1 MKRLGFSNLE
11 SPSGQNAPLPAGI
24 EKETEGVT
32 LVSTRHSAPQLP
44 LHPYRCWIEKQ
55 HEGRHEDPRR
65 ALEWADVCA
74 PSGRANAKRWSL
86 GARTCRNS
94 HSGPTHPD
102 RNAAGCRR
110 LSLLLWQVRPPRST
124 ATSKTPLDR
133 SIAIVVNFSMDI
145 SFSVSLRLDY
155 VGTQMPLHVMKDES
169 TSSLQR
175 PNPRALAWLGPSG
188 RAREFQG

>member
-1 MKRLGFSNLE
+1 
-11 SPSGQNAPLPAGI
+11 
-24 EKETEGVT
+24 
-32 LVSTRHSAPQLP
+32 
-44 LHPYRCWIEKQ
+44 
-55 HEGRHEDPRR
+55 
-65 ALEWADVCA
+65 
-74 PSGRANAKRWSL
+74 
-86 GARTCRNS
+86 
-94 HSGPTHPD
+94 
-102 RNAAGCRR
+102 
-110 LSLLLWQVRPPRST
+110 
-124 ATSKTPLDR
+124 LDR